1 MSAVAADAYASP
13 HHLSALK
20 VKPNPYIG
28 TLGVMLGAGIVTL
41 TGKLLSVGLPDLRGA
56 FRLSVDEASWITT
69 AFNMALMFMGPFS
82 VYLGGLFGA
91 RRVLLFSA
99 AVFTLT
105 SILLPFSPN
114 LRVLLLLLVIT
125 GLSSGTFYPL
135 TLSYALRSLPLSL
148 VIYAIAVYSVDIL
161 GGLTLATPLV
171 AWYTEHLSWR
181 WILWTGA
188 LLTPL
193 MMLCIYR
200 AIPNPQPASGGRPNA
215 SWRGFLYASVGFSL
229 LFGALDQGQRLDWF
243 HSAVIVAMTV
253 TAAFLLVA
261 AGIRRW
267 ASPNPFFNIPFL
279 IKRNTLI
286 MALALFSF
294 RFVLLAIAF
303 LIPSYLGTIQNYR
316 PLETGPVMLWI
327 ILPQFVMGWMSLQLM
342 RRLDGRLPLA
352 LGFTTVAVACLLDA
366 RLTSAWAGDN
376 LWWPQLVMA
385 AGLSITFVAL
395 IGGLVQQAL
404 ESGALASPL
413 NTLTYSAFLH
423 GIRLFGGEIG
433 AAFMQRVVAVRE
445 QFHSNMIGLHVNVGS
460 WLTDE
465 RLRQFAGGLFS
476 GSSGLEEAQSR
487 ALVAL
492 NGQIRQQAYTLA
504 FADGFVTIAA
514 GCIGIV
520 LMIALMR
527 RTRIYFDAPPGT

>member
-1 MSAVAADAYASP
+1 MKLNQIA
-13 HHLSALK
+13 
-20 VKPNPYIG
+20 VKPNPYLG

-41 TGKLLSVGLPDLRGA
+41 TGRLISVALPDLRGTLG
-56 FRLSVDEASWITT
+56 LSVDEAAWIPT

-91 RRVLLFSA
+91 RRVLLSAA
-99 AVFTLT
+99 AVFSLV
-105 SILLPFSPN
+105 SLVLPFSPN
-114 LRVLLLLLVIT
+114 LSVLLFLEVIA

-135 TLSYALRSLPLSL
+135 TLSYALRSLPMSL
-148 VIYAIAVYSVDIL
+148 VIYAIGVYSVDIL

-181 WILWTGA
+181 WILWNGA

-193 MMLCIYR
+193 MILCIYR
-200 AIPNPQPASGGRPNA
+200 AIPNPQPASGARPNA
-215 SWRGFLYASVGFSL
+215 SWRGFLYASLALSL
-229 LFGALDQGQRLDWF
+229 LFGALDQGQRLDWL
-243 HSAVIVAMTV
+243 HSGVIVAMTV
-253 TAAFLLVA
+253 TAAFLLA
-261 AGIRRW
+261 AAAIRRW

-286 MALALFSF
+286 LALALFSF

-327 ILPQFVMGWMSLQLM
+327 ILPQFVMGWISLQLM
-342 RRLDGRLPLA
+342 KRLDGRLTLA
-352 LGFTTVAVACLLDA
+352 LGFTTVGVACLLDA
-366 RLTSAWAGDN
+366 RLTSVWAGDN
-376 LWWPQLVMA
+376 FWWPQLVMA

-395 IGGLVQQAL
+395 VGGIVQQAL

-413 NTLTYSAFLH
+413 NALTFSAFFH

-445 QFHSNMIGLHVNVGS
+445 QFHSNMIGLHVDVGG

-476 GSSGLEEAQSR
+476 GSSGPEEAQGR

-492 NGQIRQQAYTLA
+492 SGQVRQQAYTLA
-504 FADGFVTIAA
+504 VADGFVTLAC

-520 LMIALMR
+520 LMIAL
-527 RTRIYFDAPPGT
+527 